1 MRALRWIGAAGLVCG
16 CACTQAPPETPEPIF
31 FADVESISLGYETRH
46 AIAVAAAS
54 SKTFRVHVPANGSLR
69 FAIATAEPDEAVMFR
84 ALVDGNPVFEK
95 ILAKEDGDHWWDQP
109 RVDLEPWSGESV
121 DITFET
127 DGRALWGS
135 PVIETEDAPP
145 FGPNLIVIS
154 IDCLRADHVGAYG
167 YEKPTTPAID
177 AFAEDAVVFEEAS
190 STSSWTIPAHMSMFT
205 GLPPLMHGVSESPDD
220 YWAGRAKTL
229 APTVPYLAE
238 LLARRGYETAGV
250 VSSVPM
256 SPRYGF
262 DRGFRVYRVHAAKAE
277 EVVDSSLDLVAR
289 SGERPFFLFVHFIDP
304 HWSYLP
310 MVEFGSYAEEF
321 IARFGERPED
331 ISGLIA
337 RHNGKAL
344 GARPED
350 AEDVR
355 TLYDA
360 AVAYVDR
367 ELGRLFAELTE
378 RGLYQ
383 DAFILLIG
391 DHGEA
396 FYDHETFGHAKTL
409 YRELT
414 HVPLIVKWPGEAS
427 KGREDTPVSQVDVF
441 PTVLEAAGITPP
453 PMEGTSLRRPPAAR
467 GLVLDASWEDRF
479 RRETMLAVRQGD
491 LKYIAYLPLLPV
503 EKLSLDKVLR
513 EELFDL
519 ARDPTESENLLD
531 ALHPADELAPFRERL
546 AAYIETAKV
555 YRSEHEGSTITI
567 DEDVRRSLEALG
579 YVTR

>member
-1 MRALRWIGAAGLVCG
+1 MRAWRWIGVAGLVCG

-46 AIAVAAAS
+46 AIPVAAAS
-54 SKTFRVHVPANGSLR
+54 SKTFRVQVPANGSLR

-95 ILAKEDGDHWWDQP
+95 TLAKEDGDHWWDQP

-177 AFAEDAVVFEEAS
+177 SFAEDAVVFENAS

-205 GLPPLMHGVSESPDD
+205 GLPPLMHGVSDSPDD

-238 LLARRGYETAGV
+238 LLARRGYNTAGV

-262 DRGFRVYRVHAAKAE
+262 NRGFRVYRVHAAKVE
-277 EVVDSSLDLVAR
+277 EVVDSAIDLVAR

-304 HWSYLP
+304 HWPYLP
-310 MVEFGSYAEEF
+310 MVEFRSYAEEF

-331 ISGLIA
+331 ISELIA

-360 AVAYVDR
+360 ALAYVDR

-378 RGLYQ
+378 RGLYE

-427 KGREDTPVSQVDVF
+427 KGREDTPRQPGRRVPYRPRGRRYHASPNGRHEPETTSGNARPRSGCIVGGPLSPRNDACGSPGRFEVHRLLA
-441 PTVLEAAGITPP
+441 VVAGGEAFARQSP
-453 PMEGTSLRRPPAAR
+453 AR
-467 GLVLDASWEDRF
+467 GALRSRARSDGERELARRAPPGGRAGAVPGALGRLHRDR
-479 RRETMLAVRQGD
+479 EG
-491 LKYIAYLPLLPV
+491 LPL
-503 EKLSLDKVLR
+503 R
-513 EELFDL
+513 
-519 ARDPTESENLLD
+519 AR
-531 ALHPADELAPFRERL
+531 
-546 AAYIETAKV
+546 
-555 YRSEHEGSTITI
+555 G
-567 DEDVRRSLEALG
+567 
-579 YVTR
+579 